1 MSVRLFPWSSK
12 GKKFFPNIFRL
23 HKHVRACKG
32 YEFLEERRVKVNGV
46 LYEVEMYK
54 PFPLSNPDFLLIKTK
69 EGKLFTTVGGKGY
82 EKVRTCLEKK
92 YFIPKIMRIKKIT
105 TTGDEF
111 VWTVSTDRGDT
122 EIRTRGRGSLI
133 RVDGKIFIINTSDDA
148 F

>member
-92 YFIPKIMRIKKIT
+92 YFIPKIMRIKK
-105 TTGDEF
+105 
-111 VWTVSTDRGDT
+111 
-122 EIRTRGRGSLI
+122 
-133 RVDGKIFIINTSDDA
+133 
-148 F
+148 